1 MYTIGETVIFCITMS
16 GKRNSFISSDVFE
29 KKVLEDK
36 PKDIINWADLPL
48 NEIFKV
54 NKVKDINV
62 NIDGEEKISQ
72 VAELENQTGDVTN
85 VWLTTVGKEKLG
97 RISDFNNRCIFIR
110 SLGLK
115 YNKKQNRKYYDCDV
129 VVN

>member
-1 MYTIGETVIFCITMS
+1 MA
-16 GKRNSFISSDVFE
+16 GKRNSFISDDVFE

-36 PKDIINWADLPL
+36 PKDIINWADLSL

-72 VAELENQTGDVTN
+72 VAELENHSGDVTN

-97 RISDFNNRCIFIR
+97 RISDFSNRCIFIR

-115 YNKKQNRKYYDCDV
+115 DNKKQNRKYYDCDV
-129 VVN
+129 VEN

>member
-1 MYTIGETVIFCITMS
+1 MYTIGETVIFCITMA
-16 GKRNSFISSDVFE
+16 GKRNSFISGDVFE

-97 RISDFNNRCIFIR
+97 RISDFNNRRIFIR

-115 YNKKQNRKYYDCDV
+115 DNKKQNRKYYDCDV
-129 VVN
+129 VEN